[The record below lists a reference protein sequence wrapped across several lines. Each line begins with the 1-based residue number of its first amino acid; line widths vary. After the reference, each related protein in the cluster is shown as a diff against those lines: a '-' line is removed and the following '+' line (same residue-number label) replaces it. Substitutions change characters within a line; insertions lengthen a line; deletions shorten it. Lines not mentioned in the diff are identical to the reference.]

1 MADRAI
7 KLLVIG
13 ESGVGKSSLIRR
25 FVENKFDDNHD
36 VTIGMDFKS
45 KVMNVD
51 DIDYKVALWD
61 TAGAERFRSLTPSFY
76 RKALGAILVYDITNR
91 DSLVKLEAWLAE
103 LDSYS
108 DNPNI
113 AIIVVGN
120 KIDRERVV
128 EREEGRKF
136 ARKHRALFIET
147 SAKCDQFVSDVFKE
161 VVEKVSVSRD
171 LLPLPERLISI
182 VFNCLQI
189 VASEY
194 FGNGNGSSAGV
205 DVGGNMDEVDPN
217 SPTCYC

>member
-25 FVENKFDDNHD
+25 FVENKFDENHD

-51 DIDYKVALWD
+51 GIDYKVALWD

-120 KIDRERVV
+120 KIDQERVV
-128 EREEGRKF
+128 DREEGRKF

-147 SAKCDQFVSDVFKE
+147 SAKCDQFVSDVFKD
-161 VVEKVSVSRD
+161 VVEKIVS
-171 LLPLPERLISI
+171 
-182 VFNCLQI
+182 
-189 VASEY
+189 SEY
-194 FGNGNGSSAGV
+194 FNNGNGSSGLDIAS
-205 DVGGNMDEVDPN
+205 DRDLEA
-217 SPTCYC
+217 SASTCYC

>member
-7 KLLVIG
+7 KLLVVG

-25 FVENKFDDNHD
+25 FVMNQFDDNHD
-36 VTIGMDFKS
+36 ITIGMDFKS

-51 DIDYKVALWD
+51 GIDYKVAIWD

-120 KIDRERVV
+120 KIDQERVV
-128 EREEGRKF
+128 EREEGLKF
-136 ARKHRALFIET
+136 ARKHRALFIEA
-147 SAKCDQFVSDVFKE
+147 SAKCEQFVSDVFQE
-161 VVEKVSVSRD
+161 VVETIVS
-171 LLPLPERLISI
+171 
-182 VFNCLQI
+182 
-189 VASEY
+189 SEH
-194 FGNGNGSSAGV
+194 FGNGNASSGLDIAG
-205 DVGGNMDEVDPN
+205 DRDLEA
-217 SPTCYC
+217 SASSCYC

>member
-13 ESGVGKSSLIRR
+13 ESGVGKSSLIHR
-25 FVENKFDDNHD
+25 FVENKFDENHD

-51 DIDYKVALWD
+51 GIDYKVALWD

-76 RKALGAILVYDITNR
+76 RKALGAIVVYDISNR

-120 KIDRERVV
+120 KIDQERVV
-128 EREEGRKF
+128 DREEGRKF

-147 SAKCDQFVSDVFKE
+147 SAKCDQFVSDVFQD
-161 VVEKVSVSRD
+161 VVEKIVS
-171 LLPLPERLISI
+171 
-182 VFNCLQI
+182 
-189 VASEY
+189 SEY
-194 FGNGNGSSAGV
+194 FNNGNSS
-205 DVGGNMDEVDPN
+205 GGLDIASNRDLEA
-217 SPTCYC
+217 SASTCYC

>member
-25 FVENKFDDNHD
+25 FVENKFDQNHD

-45 KVMNVD
+45 KVMQVD
-51 DIDYKVALWD
+51 GIDYKVALWD
-61 TAGAERFRSLTPSFY
+61 TAGAERFRSLTASFY
-76 RKALGAILVYDITNR
+76 RKALGAILVYDITSR
-91 DSLVKLEAWLAE
+91 DSLVKLETWLAE

-120 KIDRERVV
+120 KIDEERVV
-128 EREEGRKF
+128 DREEGRKF

-147 SAKCDQFVSDVFKE
+147 SAKCDQFVSDVFKD
-161 VVEKVSVSRD
+161 VVEKIVS
-171 LLPLPERLISI
+171 
-182 VFNCLQI
+182 
-189 VASEY
+189 SEY
-194 FGNGNGSSAGV
+194 FNNGNASAGL
-205 DVGGNMDEVDPN
+205 DIASDRDLEA
-217 SPTCYC
+217 SASTCYC

>member
-25 FVENKFDDNHD
+25 FVENKFDMNHD

-51 DIDYKVALWD
+51 GIDYKVALWD

-91 DSLVKLEAWLAE
+91 DSLVKLETWLAE

-120 KIDRERVV
+120 KIDQERVV
-128 EREEGRKF
+128 DREEGRKF

-147 SAKCDQFVSDVFKE
+147 SAKCDQFVSDVFKD
-161 VVEKVSVSRD
+161 VVEKIVS
-171 LLPLPERLISI
+171 
-182 VFNCLQI
+182 
-189 VASEY
+189 SEY
-194 FGNGNGSSAGV
+194 FNNGNSSAGL
-205 DVGGNMDEVDPN
+205 DIASDRDLEA
-217 SPTCYC
+217 SASTCYC

>member
-1 MADRAI
+1 M
-7 KLLVIG
+7 
-13 ESGVGKSSLIRR
+13 
-25 FVENKFDDNHD
+25 ENKFDENHD

-51 DIDYKVALWD
+51 GIDYKVALWD

-120 KIDRERVV
+120 KIDQERVV
-128 EREEGRKF
+128 DREEGRKF

-161 VVEKVSVSRD
+161 VVEKVRPIPHD
-171 LLPLPERLISI
+171 LFSI
-182 VFNCLQI
+182 IYNSFLFFSSQI
-189 VASEY
+189 VSSEY
-194 FGNGNGSSAGV
+194 FGNGNGSANGMEIGANQDLEANDS
-205 DVGGNMDEVDPN
+205 
-217 SPTCYC
+217 TCYC

>member
-7 KLLVIG
+7 KLLIIG

-45 KVMNVD
+45 AVMCVD
-51 DIDYKVALWD
+51 GTEYKVALWD

-76 RKALGAILVYDITNR
+76 RKALGAILVYDITCR
-91 DSLVKLEAWLAE
+91 ESLVKLEAWLAE
-103 LDSYS
+103 VDSYS

-128 EREEGRKF
+128 DREEGRKF

-147 SAKCDQFVSDVFKE
+147 SAKCDQFVSDAFKDI
-161 VVEKVSVSRD
+161 VEKIVS
-171 LLPLPERLISI
+171 
-182 VFNCLQI
+182 
-189 VASEY
+189 SEY
-194 FGNGNGSSAGV
+194 FGNGTSSNGLTIDNEQDIDSS
-205 DVGGNMDEVDPN
+205 P
-217 SPTCYC
+217 STCYC

>member
-7 KLLVIG
+7 KLLIIG

-25 FVENKFDDNHD
+25 FVENKFDENHD

-51 DIDYKVALWD
+51 GIDYKVALWD

-120 KIDRERVV
+120 KIDKDRVV
-128 EREEGRKF
+128 DREEGRKF

-161 VVEKVSVSRD
+161 IVEKIVS
-171 LLPLPERLISI
+171 
-182 VFNCLQI
+182 
-189 VASEY
+189 SEY
-194 FGNGNGSSAGV
+194 FGNGGGADSLDIANGNDNTAPS
-205 DVGGNMDEVDPN
+205 
-217 SPTCYC
+217 TCSC

>member
-7 KLLVIG
+7 KLLIIG

-45 KVMNVD
+45 AIMNVD
-51 DIDYKVALWD
+51 GIDYKVALWD

-91 DSLVKLEAWLAE
+91 ESLVKLEAWLAE

-120 KIDRERVV
+120 KIDQERVV
-128 EREEGRKF
+128 DREEGRKF

-147 SAKCDQFVSDVFKE
+147 SAKCDQYVSDVFKDI
-161 VVEKVSVSRD
+161 VEKIVS
-171 LLPLPERLISI
+171 
-182 VFNCLQI
+182 
-189 VASEY
+189 SEY
-194 FGNGNGSSAGV
+194 FGNGNTANGMTIDNVQDVDSA
-205 DVGGNMDEVDPN
+205 P
-217 SPTCYC
+217 STCYC

>member
-25 FVENKFDDNHD
+25 FVENKFDENHD

-51 DIDYKVALWD
+51 GIDYKVALWD

-120 KIDRERVV
+120 KIDQERVV
-128 EREEGRKF
+128 DREEGRKF

-147 SAKCDQFVSDVFKE
+147 SAKCDQFVSDVFKD
-161 VVEKVSVSRD
+161 VVEKIVS
-171 LLPLPERLISI
+171 
-182 VFNCLQI
+182 
-189 VASEY
+189 SEY
-194 FGNGNGSSAGV
+194 FGNGNGSANGMEIGANQDLEANAS
-205 DVGGNMDEVDPN
+205 
-217 SPTCYC
+217 TCYC